1 MKTEKQIEAAFKEG
15 YKEGY
20 RLGADDQSSYSFG
33 SGFGTELSRRTDE
46 QEAWE
51 ESDALRDIKQNAK
64 VESPSQ

>member
-1 MKTEKQIEAAFKEG
+1 MTTEEQIEAAFKEG

-20 RLGADDQSSYSFG
+20 RLGVDDQSSYSFG

-51 ESDALRDIKQNAK
+51 ESDALRDVKQNTK
-64 VESPSQ
+64 EQTPR